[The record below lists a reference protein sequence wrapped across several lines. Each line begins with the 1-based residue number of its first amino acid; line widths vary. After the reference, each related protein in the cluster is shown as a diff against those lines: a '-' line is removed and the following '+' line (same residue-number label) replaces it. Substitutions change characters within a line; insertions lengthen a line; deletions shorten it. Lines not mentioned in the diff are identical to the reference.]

1 MKRERNLAWIWDGI
15 HEKLSSVIATSR
27 RKRSVLLVAGAWV
40 AAIAS
45 VISVRA
51 LWSDE
56 ALSVRFADL
65 PWAELCTIVRR
76 FDPTFAMYYILLHVW
91 IARGSSDVWDRFLS
105 VFFATLT
112 LPVVFRLAERIFDR
126 RVAIAVC
133 GALAVQTPFV
143 HEAAEARPYAL
154 MTLGFALTMSL
165 WYDAST
171 NGRRYAGVFVAAV
184 ATIYAHVMTLL
195 GLVALACAS
204 ALPPRPARTVTL
216 RLLIVGVCVA
226 VATVPLA
233 WLIVHAQTPQ
243 DHWEHNP
250 NSIVA
255 AVQLLAATVSGTIR
269 ILPLAIVLMATGFVA
284 SVRSG
289 KRREGTM
296 LVVLVA
302 LPIVEL
308 ALASLVRPLFV
319 PRYLAFVSVPEALLM
334 GRGLVAAYDAR
345 AWRYAA
351 VAAAAYLAVVGVAS
365 ARRLTGDGYDWG
377 AVANVVR
384 ANVRPDDGFALE
396 PAYEFPPLRLALGDR
411 LAGHVVFPQNDD
423 LPAIL
428 QSSER
433 IDARRAR
440 RMPKTFARFWLV
452 RVVRQST
459 GPLAEPVLT
468 VELARAYRLAH
479 ETRIPGD
486 AGDIDVDL
494 FERRPQPAV
503 ASPGNA
509 SSRA

>member
-1 MKRERNLAWIWDGI
+1 M
-15 HEKLSSVIATSR
+15 
-27 RKRSVLLVAGAWV
+27 
-40 AAIAS
+40 
-45 VISVRA
+45 RA

-65 PWAELCTIVRR
+65 PWAQLCSIVRR
-76 FDPTFAMYYILLHVW
+76 FDPTFAMYYMMLHVW
-91 IARGSSDVWDRFLS
+91 VARGSSDVWDRFLS
-105 VFFATLT
+105 VLFATLT
-112 LPVVFRLAERIFDR
+112 LPVAFRLAERIFDR

-154 MTLGFALTMSL
+154 MTLGFAVTMTL

-171 NGRRYAGVFVAAV
+171 NDRRYVGVFVAAV
-184 ATIYAHVMTLL
+184 ATVYAHVMTIL
-195 GLVALACAS
+195 GLVALLCAS
-204 ALPPRPARTVTL
+204 ALPPRPARLVSL

-226 VATVPLA
+226 IATLPLA

-243 DHWEHNP
+243 DHWQRNP
-250 NSIVA
+250 SSLVA

-269 ILPLAIVLMATGFVA
+269 ILPLAIALMAIGFVA
-284 SVRSG
+284 SARTG
-289 KRREGTM
+289 KHREGTM
-296 LVVLVA
+296 LMALVII
-302 LPIVEL
+302 PIAEL
-308 ALASLVRPLFV
+308 ALASFVRPLFV
-319 PRYLAFVSVPEALLM
+319 PRYLAFVSVPEALLV

-351 VAAAAYLAVVGVAS
+351 VVAAAYLAVVGIAS

-377 AVANVVR
+377 AVANVIR
-384 ANVRPDDGFALE
+384 ANVRADDGLALE

-411 LAGHVVFPQNDD
+411 LPGHMIFPRNDD

-428 QSSER
+428 ESSER
-433 IDARRAR
+433 VDAHRAR
-440 RMPKTFARFWLV
+440 AMPKTFARLWLV

-459 GPLAEPVLT
+459 GTLAEPALT
-468 VELARAYRLAH
+468 VELARAYRLAR
-479 ETRIPGD
+479 ETRISGD
-486 AGDIDVDL
+486 AGDVDVDL
-494 FERRPQPAV
+494 YERRPQSIV